1 MAQRRTPTC
10 RRGRRRIEG
19 IATLR
24 QEPCA
29 GLRRERAGARRLTDA
44 IYGGEALYTR
54 PEARRLG
61 EGSGD
66 ELKEREAAVLLD
78 PAARVDADGV
88 LSAGVT
94 AEVAETAERSGR

>member
-1 MAQRRTPTC
+1 MTEYRTEHDSMGEMQVP
-10 RRGRRRIEG
+10 
-19 IATLR
+19 A
-24 QEPCA
+24 
-29 GLRRERAGARRLTDA
+29 
-44 IYGGEALYTR
+44 EALYTR

-88 LSAGVT
+88 LSAGVA
-94 AEVAETAERSGR
+94 AEVSGTAERSGR